1 MNYTWEHLNHLQ
13 LGRYAEYLVKMELV
27 RNGFDVY
34 SSEVDDRG
42 IDFIIRTNE
51 YTYFDI
57 QVKSVRN
64 LNYIFLSKDKF
75 KLRKNLVVVLVLF
88 NEQEPPLMYL
98 IPSLEWKNN
107 LNSLLKSKD
116 FEGKSSPPEWGINL
130 SKKNMNLLDR
140 YKFELQLDIL
150 K

>member
-130 SKKNMNLLDR
+130 SKKTVPHSQ
-140 YKFELQLDIL
+140 YKRLSHFNFF
-150 K
+150 